1 MAVLRRT
8 RDPDGLR
15 RTRDPDG
22 LRRTR
27 DPDGRMS
34 LGEHFR
40 EFRRRALIAAIAIA
54 IGAVVGWLKFDT
66 VYQWMINP
74 LLDAARHRHVPDSR
88 VSTNFG
94 RGVGDAFSIK
104 LKVSVWLGFIIA
116 SPVWLWEIWAFLA
129 PGLTRKEKRVGAA
142 FILSAV
148 PLFLL
153 GCWVATRTIPN
164 AVVFLIS
171 QTPSE
176 GTNFIDAQT
185 YIAFIIKFV
194 LAFGLAFLLPVFLV
208 GLNGIRVLPA
218 RVMLKGWRIA
228 VMLIFVFAAV
238 MSPSPDAW
246 SMLALAFPMVALYFG
261 GRRHL
266 GVLRSSSQAGRA
278 ARVARRARRPSLH
291 PAILIHPPSHPD
303 ATRQILPGC
312 LAHAPP
318 HAATCAPTTRAPS
331 RGPLR
336 CHITRSG
343 TRPRGVRTPSSP
355 GRSAATTRNQSAS
368 DIAPNRCRWWRLRLQ
383 RCSVL
388 TSRRSAH
395 VGERCLCWLL
405 GRCPGRS
412 AA

>member
-1 MAVLRRT
+1 MAVLRHN
-8 RDPDGLR
+8 DN
-15 RTRDPDG
+15 
-22 LRRTR
+22 
-27 DPDGRMS
+27 PDGRMS

-40 EFRRRALIAAIAIA
+40 EFRRRALIAAIAVAIA
-54 IGAVVGWLKFDT
+54 AVFGWVQFHT

-246 SMLALAFPMVALYFG
+246 SMLALAFPMVALYFAAVG
-261 GRRHL
+261 ISAFFDRR
-266 GVLRSSSQAGRA
+266 RKQAEPREWLD
-278 ARVARRARRPSLH
+278 V
-291 PAILIHPPSHPD
+291 PD
-303 ATRQILPGC
+303 DE
-312 LAHAPP
+312 
-318 HAATCAPTTRAPS
+318 
-331 RGPLR
+331 
-336 CHITRSG
+336 
-343 TRPRGVRTPSSP
+343 
-355 GRSAATTRNQSAS
+355 AS
-368 DIAPNRCRWWRLRLQ
+368 TL
-383 RCSVL
+383 
-388 TSRRSAH
+388 
-395 VGERCLCWLL
+395 
-405 GRCPGRS
+405 
-412 AA
+412 